1 MLDVTR
7 TIEHAVGAID
17 AAAERREPFHH
28 LQFAGIFPADVYAAM
43 LASMPAAG
51 DYGAMSGRAS
61 LARTAKGGSA
71 RTKID
76 LFAECMSHLPEEKTS
91 IWTRVGAALRSH
103 EVQEAFMRRLAPGL
117 ERRFGARYQA
127 VRLYPI
133 PTLMRDVPG
142 YRIGIHS
149 DTRWK
154 GMTVQIYLPRDDS
167 IAHVGTAFHRR
178 NPDASYQ
185 EALRMAFS
193 PNTGYAFTV
202 GSDTYHSV
210 DRLGPEVKTRDS
222 ILLNYFVDDTWLQVA
237 QNRCKRLGHYM
248 RGLGWRRE
256 QPPSREVS
264 RPRR

>member
-7 TIEHAVGAID
+7 TIGHVVGTID

-28 LQFAGIFPADVYAAM
+28 LHFSGVFPADVYAAM
-43 LASMPAAG
+43 LDSMPATG

-61 LARTAKGGSA
+61 LARTPQGGNA

-76 LFAECMSHLPEEKTS
+76 LFPECMIHLPEEKTS
-91 IWTRVGAALRSH
+91 IWARIGQVMRSH
-103 EVQEAFMRRLAPGL
+103 EVQQAFVRRLAPGL
-117 ERRFGARYQA
+117 ERRFGPRYGA
-127 VRLYPI
+127 VKLYSI

-154 GMTVQIYLPRDDS
+154 GMTVQIYLPRDAS

-178 NPDASYQ
+178 SPDASYK
-185 EALRMAFS
+185 EAMRMPFS
-193 PNTGYAFTV
+193 PNTGYAFAV

-210 DRLGPEVKTRDS
+210 DTLGPEVRTRDS
-222 ILLNYFVDDTWLQVA
+222 ILVNYFVDETWLQVA
-237 QNRCKRLGHYM
+237 QNRCKRLGHIL
-248 RGLGWRRE
+248 RGLGWRRA
-256 QPPSREVS
+256 
-264 RPRR
+264 RPDPGWVY